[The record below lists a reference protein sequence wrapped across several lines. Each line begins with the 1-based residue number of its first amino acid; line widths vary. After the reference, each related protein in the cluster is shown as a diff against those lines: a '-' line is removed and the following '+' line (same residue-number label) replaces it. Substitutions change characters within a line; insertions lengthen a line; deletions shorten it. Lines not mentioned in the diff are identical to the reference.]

1 MKLTKL
7 IYEAGI
13 IGCGGAGFPTHAK
26 YNGTIETIIINGA
39 ECEPLLQTDRYLMR
53 NKARELIQAADMLL
67 RETGAGRCVI
77 ALKHSYTREIK
88 ALEEAIH
95 SFSSSVSLHRLESFF
110 PAGDEQTIVYE
121 VTGNVLC
128 SVYRGSI
135 ALRNRLRFVLGRLLR
150 LSLRNPPAS
159 YLCIV
164 VRLLLWCILP

>member
-77 ALKHSYTREIK
+77 AVSYTHLDVYKRQ
-88 ALEEAIH
+88 EAIPILTLQP
-95 SFSSSVSLHRLESFF
+95 V
-110 PAGDEQTIVYE
+110 
-121 VTGNVLC
+121 
-128 SVYRGSI
+128 RGMGKSRRI
-135 ALRNRLRFVLGRLLR
+135 
-150 LSLRNPPAS
+150 
-159 YLCIV
+159 
-164 VRLLLWCILP
+164 

>member
-1 MKLTKL
+1 MQENLL
-7 IYEAGI
+7 GLVEQAGVV
-13 IGCGGAGFPTHAK
+13 GAGGAGFPTHVKLKAQAD
-26 YNGTIETIIINGA
+26 TVIINGA

-121 VTGNVLC
+121 VTGNV
-128 SVYRGSI
+128 V
-135 ALRNRLRFVLGRLLR
+135 
-150 LSLRNPPAS
+150 PPGGIPLNVGCVGEQCGHAF
-159 YLCIV
+159 LH
-164 VRLLLWCILP
+164 L